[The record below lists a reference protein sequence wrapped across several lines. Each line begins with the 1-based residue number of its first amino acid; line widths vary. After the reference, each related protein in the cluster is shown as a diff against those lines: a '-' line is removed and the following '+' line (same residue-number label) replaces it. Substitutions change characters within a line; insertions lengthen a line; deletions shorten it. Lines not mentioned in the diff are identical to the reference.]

1 MGASSSVA
9 ARQVTPL
16 LLRALSTM
24 TGSLHTHPHPAA
36 SHLSSPACHSRVRD
50 TPGAR
55 HVVRVPRAQRLPH
68 LRRFATCPPKDT
80 PNDAGLTHC
89 PLFTEW
95 TELLTGDRG
104 ALAQLLALDAA
115 TADALY
121 INAHAAARL
130 WAAVKAFQRDFFA
143 RVLDGDDC
151 ARGADYL
158 PSTDAF
164 DSTDLCALVALAQ
177 KPDLDGSR
185 LSPPHFT
192 HIHTYMSTCTL
203 LLVLPPFPR
212 SQCCTTCCAIW
223 RAL

>member
-1 MGASSSVA
+1 M
-9 ARQVTPL
+9 
-16 LLRALSTM
+16 
-24 TGSLHTHPHPAA
+24 
-36 SHLSSPACHSRVRD
+36 RD

-80 PNDAGLTHC
+80 RTDAGLTHC

-192 HIHTYMSTCTL
+192 HMHTYMSTCTL
-203 LLVLPPFPR
+203 LLVLPPHPS